1 MRKETEDN
9 NNKKDKKISLYLIYL
24 LIKIRLIINKF

>member
-1 MRKETEDN
+1 MRKGTEDN
-9 NNKKDKKISLYLIYL
+9 NNKKDKKFRFIYL